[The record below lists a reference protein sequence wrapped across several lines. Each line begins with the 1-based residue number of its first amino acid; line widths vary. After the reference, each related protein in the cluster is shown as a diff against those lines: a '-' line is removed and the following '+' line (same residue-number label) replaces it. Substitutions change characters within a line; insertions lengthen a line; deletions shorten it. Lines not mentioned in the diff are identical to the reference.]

1 MTKEIDNL
9 FSPPRLL
16 LGESAEQFASL
27 RAELMRDIKPKGI
40 VEKIY
45 VYDLAALVW
54 DIVRFRRLQT
64 DIILNA
70 RPAALLTILRQL
82 LAKINFPHDIDGVKA
97 KTLTRAWFENSADK
111 IEVQKLLEQFGLDEG
126 AIDAEAYR
134 IVFAELQELNR
145 MLASAEARFSK
156 TLRSIADYRKSFAQQ
171 AESSAVRILAEND
184 VPGLEPMEYN

>member
-1 MTKEIDNL
+1 MTEEIDNL

-16 LGESAEQFASL
+16 LGESAEQFTSL

-64 DIILNA
+64 DIIRNA

-82 LAKINFPHDIDGVKA
+82 LARINFLSDIYG
-97 KTLTRAWFENSADK
+97 
-111 IEVQKLLEQFGLDEG
+111 
-126 AIDAEAYR
+126 
-134 IVFAELQELNR
+134 
-145 MLASAEARFSK
+145 
-156 TLRSIADYRKSFAQQ
+156 
-171 AESSAVRILAEND
+171 
-184 VPGLEPMEYN
+184 

>member
-1 MTKEIDNL
+1 MTDEIDRL

-16 LGESAEQFASL
+16 FGESAEQFASL
-27 RAELMRDIKPKGI
+27 HAELMREIEPKGI
-40 VEKIY
+40 IERIY
-45 VYDLAALVW
+45 VKHLALVVW
-54 DIVRFRRLQT
+54 DIVRFRRFQT

-70 RPAALLTILRQL
+70 RSAALLTILRQL
-82 LAKINFPHDIDGVKA
+82 LAKINFPHDIDGIKA
-97 KTLTRAWFENSADK
+97 KTLTQAWFENSADK

-134 IVFAELQELNR
+134 TVFAELQDLNK

-156 TLRSIADYRKSFAQQ
+156 TLRSIADYRKSFAQR

-184 VPGLEPMEYN
+184 VPSLEPTEYN

>member
-1 MTKEIDNL
+1 MTEEIDNL

-45 VYDLAALVW
+45 VYDLAVLVW

-70 RPAALLTILRQL
+70 RPAALLTVLRQL
-82 LAKINFPHDIDGVKA
+82 LAKINFSV
-97 KTLTRAWFENSADK
+97 
-111 IEVQKLLEQFGLDEG
+111 
-126 AIDAEAYR
+126 
-134 IVFAELQELNR
+134 
-145 MLASAEARFSK
+145 
-156 TLRSIADYRKSFAQQ
+156 
-171 AESSAVRILAEND
+171 
-184 VPGLEPMEYN
+184 